1 MTTRDIAFVTY
12 YDEDRDVF
20 SYAWLHRSNIQPFL
34 DRAIVDDLP
43 LVESGG
49 IIGDEEARKLGA
61 MSILTLVGSRP
72 GFRNRLQITTATPI
86 ERPVLSPLPSP
97 SLAERRQRIGG
108 DADEL
113 ANNDNFQHWHIDIMA
128 VQGRDLTLGLSLD
141 DVRTTITFGTTT
153 RCSIE
158 NFGIANIVDAIA
170 ILEDG
175 TQAYDEALVKLSSCK
190 RLHRAMQP
198 NWIVSVSSA
207 VGVNALVECVDLSVQ
222 P

>member
-1 MTTRDIAFVTY
+1 MAANDNVFITF
-12 YDEDRDVF
+12 YDDESDTF
-20 SYAWLHRSNIQPFL
+20 KYSWLRRSTVEPFL
-34 DRAIVDDLP
+34 DRAPLDALP
-43 LVESGG
+43 SPAAGAPITNEDARLLGG
-49 IIGDEEARKLGA
+49 MAFLS
-61 MSILTLVGSRP
+61 MVGRRQSLRE
-72 GFRNRLQITTATPI
+72 RLQITTAAPMDWTPPDVPPMPTTPL
-86 ERPVLSPLPSP
+86 RPVSHPTDGLK
-97 SLAERRQRIGG
+97 AH
-108 DADEL
+108 
-113 ANNDNFQHWHIDIMA
+113 NDFQHWHIDIMA
-128 VQGRDLTLGLSLD
+128 VQDRDLTIGLSLD

-158 NFGIANIVDAIA
+158 NFGIANIVDTIA

-207 VGVNALVECVDLSVQ
+207 VGVNALVECVDISVQ

>member
-1 MTTRDIAFVTY
+1 MATIDKAFIAF
-12 YDEDRDVF
+12 YDDVSDTFQCSWLRF
-20 SYAWLHRSNIQPFL
+20 STVQPFL
-34 DRAIVDDLP
+34 DRAPVDALP
-43 LVESGG
+43 TPAPGAPITNE
-49 IIGDEEARKLGA
+49 DARLLGSMA
-61 MSILTLVGSRP
+61 FLSLVGRRQSLRE
-72 GFRNRLQITTATPI
+72 RLEITTATPMDWTPPDVPPMPTTPP
-86 ERPVLSPLPSP
+86 RPVTDPTDGLK
-97 SLAERRQRIGG
+97 AH
-108 DADEL
+108 
-113 ANNDNFQHWHIDIMA
+113 DNFQHWHIDIMA

-207 VGVNALVECVDLSVQ
+207 VGVNALVECVDISVQ